1 MSQTQPI
8 DSVKRAIE
16 SVLPGGYI
24 AGICFVYIASATV
37 MSFLLYQPF
46 FRVIHH
52 EGGAMTAAIFLCVA
66 IQFMR
71 FLLVFTDSLTLGKND
86 STAVVWFVSLGML
99 VLSVIEVFHA
109 TSAVQADTA
118 VAVSCS
124 SLMLAGCVL
133 ELLFVKKLN
142 RRDTETEKASQ
153 ATSTGAVRAG
163 QQPSS
168 RGIEDEEFL
177 LPRRTSNGVKH

>member
-1 MSQTQPI
+1 MSQVQPI

-16 SVLPGGYI
+16 SILPGSYI
-24 AGICFVYIASATV
+24 AGIGFVYIASATV

-46 FRVIHH
+46 FRIIKH
-52 EGGAMTAAIFLCVA
+52 EGGTMTAVVFLCVA

-71 FLLVFTDSLTLGKND
+71 FLLVFTDSLTSGIND
-86 STAVVWFVSLGML
+86 SKVVVWFVSIAML
-99 VLSVIEVFHA
+99 ILSIVEVFHA
-109 TSAVQADTA
+109 TAAVQADTA

-142 RRDTETEKASQ
+142 RRDTEIEKASPK
-153 ATSTGAVRAG
+153 ATSK
-163 QQPSS
+163 QND
-168 RGIEDEEFL
+168 DEEFL
-177 LPRRTSNGVKH
+177 LPRRQTNGVKH